1 MFVYPAAM
9 TKKAR
14 LYLISAALVISVTLP
29 MTAMALDLV
38 PDMFKSAKINRN
50 IWKQQEQYVA
60 LAPQAKA
67 GVSGIPK
74 NQHPAILNLG
84 EVRDALLSL
93 ELWVEGGF
101 FLTEEAVPVLS
112 SGQITTLVRYLVE
125 GLAQAAT
132 NEDVVFNIRGYG
144 NVALDIV
151 REKYWTAGRVFYLD
165 NKLNIII
172 GTFQAKKDRGIKQ
185 AEASFGVL
193 DDYSDVHF
201 NHGSRDD
208 VAKMPGRIVTT
219 AGVTLNAEAGRE
231 RPDWVQ
237 IDIRVA
243 AVAYQDSLIP
253 DVEKKREARVKRE
266 AAKLTVERRRM
277 REEMARLRKELD
289 KMKSGGGVQTRNLEQ
304 RLATLQDLRDKD
316 LISDDEFQD
325 RRRAILEEI

>member
-1 MFVYPAAM
+1 MFLYPAEI
-9 TKKAR
+9 TKKTR
-14 LYLISAALVISVTLP
+14 LCLILAVFVISAALST
-29 MTAMALDLV
+29 TAMALDLV
-38 PDMFKSAKINRN
+38 PDIFKSSKINRN

-60 LAPQAKA
+60 LAPQSAKNA
-67 GVSGIPK
+67 RGIQK
-74 NQHPAILNLG
+74 NQHPIILDLG

-101 FLTEEAVPVLS
+101 FRNEEAVPVLS

-132 NEDVVFNIRGYG
+132 NEDIVFNIRGYG

-151 REKYWTAGRVFYLD
+151 REKFWTAGRIFYVND
-165 NKLNIII
+165 KLNIII
-172 GTFQAKKDRGIKQ
+172 GTYQVKKDRGIKQ

-193 DDYSDVHF
+193 DDYSDIHF
-201 NHGSRDD
+201 YYGARDD
-208 VAKMPGRIVTT
+208 VAKMPGRIITT

-237 IDIRVA
+237 INIPVA
-243 AVAYQDSLIP
+243 AIAYRDSLIP

-266 AAKLTVERRRM
+266 AAKLTVERRKM

-289 KMKSGGGVQTRNLEQ
+289 KMKSGGAQAPDLEQ
-304 RLATLQDLRDKD
+304 RLATLQDLKDKD
-316 LISDDEFQD
+316 LISDDEFRD
-325 RRRAILEEI
+325 RRKAILEEI